1 MGPHLPVAKPGVH
14 RFDENYMNEENLPMP
29 GTSTDSPGDI
39 RAEEILA
46 ALDEDQRAVALATRG
61 PVCVIA
67 GAGTGKTRAITHRI
81 AYAAAIGTMDP
92 QKVLAITFTARAAGE
107 MRVRLRGLGVP
118 MVAARTIHAA
128 ALKQLIYFWPSV
140 FGGKTPD
147 LITTKSSFLGE
158 AINRAG
164 LSDTL
169 RATSRELMRDIASE
183 IEWAKVSEVAPE
195 DFLLEI
201 EQRVQKPRINAEQL
215 AKVYMAYESVKK
227 QELAIDF
234 EDVLLLTAA
243 MIEEERDVRERVQD
257 QYRYFTI
264 DEYQDISPIQ
274 QRLINAWIGTRQ
286 DICVVGDPA
295 QTIYSF
301 AGATPIFLNSFTKKY
316 PEAEV
321 IRLSTGYRSTPEIT
335 FAANALLRHGAM
347 GQELVAINSHGK
359 KPSVDAYSD
368 ESAEIAGVLAQIT
381 DLLKTGTQAQEIAI
395 LARTNNQLKGIER
408 EMNRLGLP
416 YQLRN
421 TERFF
426 DRQDVRDFLKVVRQA
441 SVIPTE
447 GVHWF
452 DEMRTLSQPF
462 LTGES
467 IDGIAALL
475 HLARELDADPSFSP
489 KTLRS
494 YIREVEDRVQQN
506 NPPTMPVVTLATLHA
521 AKGLE
526 WERVFLIGASE
537 GILPLENGA
546 TGQSDAV
553 INEER
558 RLFYVGMTRAKV
570 DLHISHRQNP
580 SRFLH
585 ESGLLA

>member
-1 MGPHLPVAKPGVH
+1 VALDG
-14 RFDENYMNEENLPMP
+14 
-29 GTSTDSPGDI
+29 SSGDI
-39 RAEEILA
+39 RADEILA
-46 ALDEDQRAVALATRG
+46 ALDNDQRAVALATRG

-92 QKVLAITFTARAAGE
+92 QKVLALTFTSRAAGE
-107 MRVRLRGLGVP
+107 MRTRLRSLGVP
-118 MVAARTIHAA
+118 TVAARTIHAA
-128 ALKQLIYFWPSV
+128 ALKQLIYFWPTV
-140 FGGKTPD
+140 FGGRVPELMTAKAGF
-147 LITTKSSFLGE
+147 IGE

-164 LSDTL
+164 LSGEL

-183 IEWAKVSEVAPE
+183 IEWAKVSQVSPE
-195 DFLLEI
+195 DFVAEI
-201 EQRVQKPRINAEQL
+201 DKRTQKPRVNADKL
-215 AKVYMAYESVKK
+215 AKVYTAYESVKK

-243 MIEEERDVRERVQD
+243 MLEEERTVRERVQD

-264 DEYQDISPIQ
+264 DEYQDISPVQ
-274 QRLINAWIGTRQ
+274 QRLINAWLGTRQ

-301 AGATPIFLNSFTKKY
+301 AGATPVFLNSFTNRF
-316 PEAEV
+316 PDAEV

-335 FAANALLRHGAM
+335 FAANSLLRHGSM
-347 GQELVAINSHGK
+347 GQELVALNDHGT
-359 KPSVDAYSD
+359 KPSVDGYANED
-368 ESAEIAGVLAQIT
+368 AEIAGVLGEIT
-381 DLLKTGTQAQEIAI
+381 ALLQSGTQAQEIAI
-395 LARTNNQLKGIER
+395 LARTNNQLKGVER
-408 EMNRLGLP
+408 SMNKLGLP
-416 YQLRN
+416 YQVRS

-426 DRQDVRDFLKVVRQA
+426 DRQDVRDFLKEVRRA
-441 SVIPTE
+441 SVLPTE
-447 GVHWF
+447 GVSWI
-452 DEMRTLSQPF
+452 DELRTIAQPF

-475 HLARELDADPSFSP
+475 HLARELDADAGFSP

-494 YIREVEDRVQQN
+494 YLREIEDRVQQN

-537 GILPLENGA
+537 GILPLETGV

-553 INEER
+553 IDEER

-580 SRFLH
+580 SRFLR
-585 ESGLLA
+585 EAGLLS